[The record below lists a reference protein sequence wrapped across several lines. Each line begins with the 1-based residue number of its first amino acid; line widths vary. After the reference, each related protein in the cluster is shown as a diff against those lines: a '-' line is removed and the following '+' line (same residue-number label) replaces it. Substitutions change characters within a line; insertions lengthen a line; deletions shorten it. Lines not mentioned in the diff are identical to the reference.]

1 MIPGTQLIIATELP
15 AVFRIASTYHLPI
28 VGRVVTPMTRVVLPM
43 GTAKMHFAVLRDLG
57 IPVSTGPWIGGRMV
71 SQYSANQ

>member
-28 VGRVVTPMTRVVLPM
+28 VGRVVARGERVVIRICNDVIRLSPDQRV
-43 GTAKMHFAVLRDLG
+43 AVC
-57 IPVSTGPWIGGRMV
+57 VE
-71 SQYSANQ
+71 